1 MTDDRTTNPS
11 PLAGE
16 GGARCDSSGRVRG
29 ERYKGAFGAPS
40 SVKVAGATV
49 PPSPAGGEGKL
60 QQRAKRMRKEMTPAE
75 RKLWYALRGR
85 RLVGYKFRRQV
96 PIGRYIADFVC
107 FNPKLIV
114 EVDGGQHHNN
124 AYDEGRDNWLKTQ
137 GFKLVRFWNP
147 DVLKNISNV
156 VETVLNEVRDD
167 DDI

>member
-1 MTDDRTTNPS
+1 
-11 PLAGE
+11 
-16 GGARCDSSGRVRG
+16 
-29 ERYKGAFGAPS
+29 
-40 SVKVAGATV
+40 
-49 PPSPAGGEGKL
+49 
-60 QQRAKRMRKEMTPAE
+60 MTPAE

-107 FNPKLIV
+107 FNPRLIV
-114 EVDGGQHHNN
+114 EVDGGQHNNN
-124 AYDEGRDNWLKTQ
+124 AYDKRRDNWLKAQ